1 MSFTDNTLLNAQG
14 IQKRFGG
21 IIALS
26 EYSLRI
32 QQGELIGL
40 IGPNGAG
47 KTTVFNILSGVL
59 APTNGSILFE
69 NRELAGSG
77 PARTAQAGIARTF
90 QNIRLFNEM
99 TVLDNIRTGFHHNM
113 GSGFFATLLQLP
125 RQRSSEQSMIRR
137 SQQLAEL
144 IGISDLLDMRAGDL
158 PYGDQRRLE
167 IARALALGPKLLLL
181 DEPAAGMNPGETDSL
196 VKTIKIIHKEFHLSI
211 LLVEH
216 DMNLVMNLCERL
228 QVLNYGRLLAEGTP
242 EAIQNNAEVAAAY
255 LGTGKRK
262 KETAQ

>member
-1 MSFTDNTLLNAQG
+1 MSFTDNTLLDAQG
-14 IQKRFGG
+14 VQKRFGG

-32 QQGELIGL
+32 QKGELVGL

-59 APTNGSILFE
+59 APTNGSIVFE
-69 NRELAGSG
+69 NKELSGIG
-77 PARTAQAGIARTF
+77 PAKTAQAGIARTF
-90 QNIRLFNEM
+90 QNIRLFSEM
-99 TVLDNIRTGFHHNM
+99 TVLDNIRTGFHHSM
-113 GSGFFATLLQLP
+113 GSGFFATVLQLP
-125 RQRSSEQSMIRR
+125 RQRSSEHSMIRR
-137 SQQLAEL
+137 SQRLAEL
-144 IGISDLLDMRAGDL
+144 IGISNLLDMRAGDL

-181 DEPAAGMNPGETDSL
+181 DEPAAGMNPGETESL

-242 EAIQNNAEVAAAY
+242 VEIQNNPEVAEAY
-255 LGTGKRK
+255 LGTGKRR
-262 KETAQ
+262 KEARR